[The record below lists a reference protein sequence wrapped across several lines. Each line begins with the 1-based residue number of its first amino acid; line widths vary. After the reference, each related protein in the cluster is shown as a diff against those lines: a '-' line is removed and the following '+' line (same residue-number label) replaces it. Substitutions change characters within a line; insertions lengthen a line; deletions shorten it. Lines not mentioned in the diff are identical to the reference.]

1 MQNTKNLTFSMFV
14 IGSLFFVFGFVTW
27 LNNIL
32 IPYMRT
38 SCELTTQVQGY
49 LVTFAFYIAY
59 FVMSIPSSLV
69 LKKTGYSNGMALG
82 LVVMAIGCMM
92 FIPGAQ
98 MRSYPMFLLG
108 LFLQGSGLSLLQTA
122 SNPYVTVI
130 GPIESAARRMS
141 IMGICNKLAGM
152 IGILVLYNAL
162 FSGKEHLFE
171 SIKEMAPGPEKEAML
186 QQLSNGVIIPYLIM
200 TAVLIA
206 LVLFI
211 KTAHLPDIVE
221 EEKKIDGKKASI
233 FSFPYLWLGI
243 LAIFFYV
250 GAEVIA
256 IDTLIPYGDYYGI
269 STKVSHYFGVYALI
283 ALLVGYLCGILFV
296 PKVVSQRKALIIQLF
311 LSIALVVVALC
322 TSGIF
327 SIIAIICL
335 SFAHAIMWPAIWP
348 LAIHDLGDHTEFA
361 SALMVMA
368 IVGGA
373 VMPLIYG
380 KIADAMNPHIA
391 YALLFVCY
399 AYILFFATVGCKIG
413 DKS

>member
-130 GPIESAARRMS
+130 GPIELAARRMS

-380 KIADAMNPHIA
+380 KIADAVNPHIA